1 MILIILG
8 LLILIIIYYFY
19 SNKQSLE
26 VQENFIPS
34 NSFNGAK
41 KGYIFKNCVNGL
53 GYYKDKIN
61 S

>member
-34 NSFNGAK
+34 DSFNGAK
-41 KGYIFKNCVNGL
+41 KGYIFKKCVNGL